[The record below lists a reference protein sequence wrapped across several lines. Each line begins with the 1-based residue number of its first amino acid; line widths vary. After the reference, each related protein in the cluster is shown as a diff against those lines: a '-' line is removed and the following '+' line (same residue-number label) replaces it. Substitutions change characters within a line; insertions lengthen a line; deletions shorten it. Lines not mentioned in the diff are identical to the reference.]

1 LEDKQ
6 RTGVRAPSE
15 EPNSRHAARSNA
27 SIFRRLLGDGFYDAA
42 EAHGS
47 MQTLLVAFRYFLAAF
62 GAAIPVACTLAVDAG
77 ELQEGCPTGQ
87 KECFGQCVSVNDR
100 DFGCAGSSCTPCT
113 FPGATSRCGS
123 DGECALGVCTGSNR
137 NCNQDESDGCEVDID
152 IDPLN
157 CNECGEVCQPF
168 PNSEPACGNGTCSIA
183 RCLTGFRDCDGDRR
197 NGCEADLSKS
207 TNCGGCGVVCEGGTN
222 CEELSFAEWECR

>member
-1 LEDKQ
+1 
-6 RTGVRAPSE
+6 
-15 EPNSRHAARSNA
+15 
-27 SIFRRLLGDGFYDAA
+27 
-42 EAHGS
+42 